1 MFLIE
6 LDKVKKVRM
15 RSLEQSGNGVS
26 SFFRSK
32 KHFYLELNP
41 FHVFDV
47 IIPSYEMIKSCSN
60 FLVSVICRLETYI
73 GNITDKKHQNRL
85 ET

>member
-1 MFLIE
+1 
-6 LDKVKKVRM
+6 M

-41 FHVFDV
+41 FHVLTSYSLV
-47 IIPSYEMIKSCSN
+47 IFPSYEMIKSFSK
-60 FLVSVICRLETYI
+60 FMLFTGVVY
-73 GNITDKKHQNRL
+73 
-85 ET
+85 